1 MGRGVPAGL
10 AQMGIE
16 RGDLVTLGGGAFKVT
31 IVYWRSLG
39 MAVITIV
46 CNGISVMN
54 TVKCDAYKNCTA
66 ILNHFYDNTLSIA
79 WPIHQF

>member
-31 IVYWRSLG
+31 IVLEKEALSK
-39 MAVITIV
+39 MF
-46 CNGISVMN
+46 ISAATRPAPN
-54 TVKCDAYKNCTA
+54 PFDSRWPQATVV
-66 ILNHFYDNTLSIA
+66 
-79 WPIHQF
+79 